1 MKRLISIL
9 LLLAMLAGSAVSCSE
24 KPAGE
29 GPDAAS
35 ETPTAENEPAAV
47 PEEEETELSVLP
59 VSYDAS
65 RSEYIVTLLKAM
77 AFYTQK
83 NIVPEY
89 IETLVKTKYARDA
102 ESAEMFTI
110 AFDGIYFDFG
120 INAWQE
126 QVAAKLLKG
135 AFVGLA
141 GNFGSVLQ
149 TMQKSVDA
157 EIKRLIK
164 QIDKAG

>member
-1 MKRLISIL
+1 MSGMRDYDFNFGFVPVPKY
-9 LLLAMLAGSAVSCSE
+9 
-24 KPAGE
+24 
-29 GPDAAS
+29 D
-35 ETPTAENEPAAV
+35 ENQDRYYAPSFGA
-47 PEEEETELSVLP
+47 ELSVLP
-59 VSYDAS
+59 MSYDAS
-65 RSEYIVTLLKAM
+65 QSEYIGTLLEAM

-135 AFVGLA
+135 SFVDLA

-164 QIDKAG
+164 QIDKAE

>member
-1 MKRLISIL
+1 
-9 LLLAMLAGSAVSCSE
+9 
-24 KPAGE
+24 
-29 GPDAAS
+29 
-35 ETPTAENEPAAV
+35 
-47 PEEEETELSVLP
+47 
-59 VSYDAS
+59 
-65 RSEYIVTLLKAM
+65 
-77 AFYTQK
+77 
-83 NIVPEY
+83 
-89 IETLVKTKYARDA
+89 
-102 ESAEMFTI
+102 MFSI

-135 AFVGLA
+135 SFVGLA